1 MDATI
6 YQKTE
11 ELEEKL
17 DMEVRVYQKI
27 EELEGKLDIV
37 HRSYCAANEAS
48 KIKDL
53 WEEVRAIETEI
64 DHLYDSIEVH

>member
-1 MDATI
+1 MNMDTII
-6 YQKTE
+6 YQE
-11 ELEEKL
+11 IAEL
-17 DMEVRVYQKI
+17 QKKVAI
-27 EELEGKLDIV
+27 IHKSFFDT
-37 HRSYCAANEAS
+37 NEAS